1 MEIWHIW
8 IIAAL
13 LLFAAEIFT
22 TGFALFCLA
31 VGAAAAGV
39 AACYTEDL
47 TILILVFAVVSICAL
62 VVVRPLLLR
71 YFFRRNRGAATN
83 AGAMIGR
90 TATVVETIDAARES
104 GRVRLDGVEWT
115 AVTADGS
122 VIETGA
128 RVVIEKMDSIVL
140 TVRKV

>member
-1 MEIWHIW
+1 MGGIVA
-8 IIAAL
+8 AAL
-13 LLFAAEIFT
+13 VI
-22 TGFALFCLA
+22 
-31 VGAAAAGV
+31 
-39 AACYTEDL
+39 
-47 TILILVFAVVSICAL
+47 FAVVSICAL

>member
-8 IIAAL
+8 IIVAL

-22 TGFALFCLA
+22 TGFALLCLA
-31 VGAAAAGV
+31 VGAAASGLT
-39 AACYTEDL
+39 ACYTDDL
-47 TILILVFAVVSICAL
+47 KIQILVFAVVSICAL
-62 VVVRPLLLR
+62 VTVRPLLLR
-71 YFFRRNRGAATN
+71 YFFRKDRGAATN

-90 TATVVETIDAARES
+90 TAMVVETIDAARES

-115 AVTADGS
+115 AVTDDGS
-122 VIETGA
+122 VIEAGA
-128 RVVIEKMDSIVL
+128 RVTIVKMESIVL